1 MSVGVKHSDGNLNS
15 LSEKYGFSYN
25 NNINVTNY
33 DFINN
38 LNVQATPTT
47 KLSLGLNASIK
58 DWKGPNAS
66 TSSLFAS
73 TMEHN
78 PVDYPVSFPAG
89 YGYDTED
96 IMWGD
101 KSGGPICYRWIYE
114 SCS

>member
-58 DWKGPNAS
+58 IGKDRMLVQVLYLHLLWN
-66 TSSLFAS
+66 TIL
-73 TMEHN
+73 
-78 PVDYPVSFPAG
+78 
-89 YGYDTED
+89 
-96 IMWGD
+96 
-101 KSGGPICYRWIYE
+101 
-114 SCS
+114 

>member
-47 KLSLGLNASIK
+47 NCH
-58 DWKGPNAS
+58 W
-66 TSSLFAS
+66 
-73 TMEHN
+73 
-78 PVDYPVSFPAG
+78 V
-89 YGYDTED
+89 
-96 IMWGD
+96 
-101 KSGGPICYRWIYE
+101 
-114 SCS
+114 

>member
-78 PVDYPVSFPAG
+78 PVDYPVSFLLVMDMIPKILCGGIKVGAHLLPV
-89 YGYDTED
+89 D
-96 IMWGD
+96 I
-101 KSGGPICYRWIYE
+101 
-114 SCS
+114 

>member
-1 MSVGVKHSDGNLNS
+1 MIKKNAIAQRAYFYFRGGNKIMDYFMSVGVKHSDGNLNS

-58 DWKGPNAS
+58 DWKGPYAS

-73 TMEHN
+73 M
-78 PVDYPVSFPAG
+78 
-89 YGYDTED
+89 
-96 IMWGD
+96 
-101 KSGGPICYRWIYE
+101 
-114 SCS
+114 